1 MLYTVVITASPAIV
15 PVPGSNIDAVAK
27 IAVSTAQLSPIQN
40 YFSLKCNYLLAKLYF
55 SQIIA
60 PKNIRMRT

>member
-40 YFSLKCNYLLAKLYF
+40 YFSLKCNYLLAKLYLI
-55 SQIIA
+55 QIIV
-60 PKNIRMRT
+60 PINIKIKI

>member
-1 MLYTVVITASPAIV
+1 MLYTVLRTASPAIV

-40 YFSLKCNYLLAKLYF
+40 YFLLKCNYLLAKLYLI
-55 SQIIA
+55 QIIV
-60 PKNIRMRT
+60 PKNISVKI